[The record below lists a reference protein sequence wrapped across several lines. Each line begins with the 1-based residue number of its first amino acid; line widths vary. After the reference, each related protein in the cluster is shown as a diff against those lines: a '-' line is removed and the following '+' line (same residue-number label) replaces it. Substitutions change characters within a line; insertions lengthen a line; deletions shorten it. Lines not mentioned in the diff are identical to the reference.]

1 MRNIL
6 TGLGCFILFILL
18 LPLGLIFSGPLLILA
33 ALRGRQPAGPI
44 TLDTEQY
51 GLPGRLAALL
61 AGLALWLL
69 VWGGLAWVIVNGFL
83 VEPKIAGEAR
93 TPPAPLVMATPNNL
107 LPTTLPSPTPRLET
121 QPSTFTPTPV
131 LSTPTL
137 SATSMPTALSSTP
150 ALTVTPAIGA
160 VTSTVTPTPLPP
172 ANQAGLTLTP
182 IITTP
187 LTPADRDTIVA
198 TVEEGNLLL
207 REALSLAN
215 EQNLQKL
222 ETVWQG
228 QALTKAQNFAADIYR
243 RYAKPFEVKFEY
255 LSQPVINQNEAG
267 RLTVISRETW
277 TYQGQKGVENES
289 FEFVYTLAR
298 ADEHWVII
306 QYSYRNLPTP
316 TVTPTATATS
326 QP

>member
-1 MRNIL
+1 MRKIL
-6 TGLGCFILFILL
+6 TGLGCFILLILL

-69 VWGGLAWVIVNGFL
+69 VWGGLAWVVVNGFL
-83 VEPKIAGEAR
+83 AGPEIAGGAS
-93 TPPAPLVMATPNNL
+93 TLSAPLVIATPNNPRPAA
-107 LPTTLPSPTPRLET
+107 PTPTPRIET
-121 QPSTFTPTPV
+121 QPKPFTPTPA
-131 LSTPTL
+131 LPTPPSTATSTP
-137 SATSMPTALSSTP
+137 AGLSSTP
-150 ALTVTPAIGA
+150 ALTVTPAINA
-160 VTSTVTPTPLPP
+160 ASPTVAPTS
-172 ANQAGLTLTP
+172 QAGLALTSS
-182 IITTP
+182 ITTP
-187 LTPADRDTIVA
+187 LTPADRETIVT

-207 REALSLAN
+207 REAISLAN

-222 ETVWQG
+222 ETIWQG
-228 QALTKAQNFAADIYR
+228 QALTKSQNFAADIYR

-255 LSQPVINQNEAG
+255 LTRPAISQSEAG
-267 RLTVISRETW
+267 QLTVVSRETW
-277 TYQGQKGVENES
+277 TYQGQKGVESES
-289 FEFVYTLAR
+289 FEFVYRLAQTNER
-298 ADEHWVII
+298 WVII
-306 QYSYRNLPTP
+306 QYSYRNLPAP